1 MAVRRI
7 TSLEA
12 AKDDIHLR
20 GDLWSRIMVRGA
32 SGVGSVRGKIDFV
45 GGGVE
50 LDLFHRQ

>member
-1 MAVRRI
+1 MVVRKI

-20 GDLWSRIMVRGA
+20 GGLQGRIVVRGA
-32 SGVGSVRGKIDFV
+32 SGVGSVRGKIDFA

>member
-1 MAVRRI
+1 MVVRRI

-20 GDLWSRIMVRGA
+20 GDLLEQNIDERGVRG
-32 SGVGSVRGKIDFV
+32 GVSQGKNWFCR
-45 GGGVE
+45 GGVE